1 MPTSSDI
8 TARDLVAAERAV
20 QDATETWERY
30 GRRVVTQN
38 DLRLARAALSDC
50 EAERDHL
57 DSPTWVWDHL
67 RLTACFLLWA
77 TNPGAYGW
85 AAGGFFFG
93 AASVVLAATPA
104 ALLFERV
111 APTLTFL
118 SLIFVGTAA
127 AWATLLFCLRGVDF
141 QREVQGLRSRL
152 RARQGQLDDLN
163 AELEACRRH
172 HYLLIRARDAWE
184 ERERAVAWHARLTKL
199 LSSRRYRLARCD
211 WRGMRGPE
219 FERFIAEV
227 FEELGYDVES
237 TGASGDQGVD
247 LIARGRGRVIAI
259 QTKGYEGS
267 VGNKAIQEAY
277 AGMTYYRCRECLAVT
292 NSRFTRGALDLARAV
307 GCSLIDGADI
317 LDLIEGRLF

>member
-1 MPTSSDI
+1 MPTSSNI
-8 TARDLVAAERAV
+8 TARDLVAAEREV
-20 QDATETWERY
+20 QDATEAWERC
-30 GRRVVTQN
+30 GRWLVTQN

-50 EAERDHL
+50 EAERRQL
-57 DSPTWVWDHL
+57 DSPPWAWVRL
-67 RLTACFLLWA
+67 RLAVCFLLWA
-77 TNPGAYGW
+77 TNAGAYGW

-93 AASVVLAATPA
+93 AAFVVLAALPA
-104 ALLFERV
+104 ALLFEHV

-118 SLIFVGTAA
+118 SLIFVGTGTAG
-127 AWATLLFCLRGVDF
+127 ATLLFCLRGVDL
-141 QREVQGLRSRL
+141 QHEVQDLRSRL
-152 RARQGQLDDLN
+152 RARQARLDDLN
-163 AELEACRRH
+163 EHLAACRRH
-172 HYLLIRARDAWE
+172 YSKLIRARDAWE
-184 ERERAVAWHARLTKL
+184 EQERAVAWHARLTEL

-211 WRGMRGPE
+211 WRGMRGPT
-219 FERFIAEV
+219 FERFIAGV

-307 GCSLIDGADI
+307 DCSLIDGAHI
-317 LDLIEGRLF
+317 PDLIDGRLF